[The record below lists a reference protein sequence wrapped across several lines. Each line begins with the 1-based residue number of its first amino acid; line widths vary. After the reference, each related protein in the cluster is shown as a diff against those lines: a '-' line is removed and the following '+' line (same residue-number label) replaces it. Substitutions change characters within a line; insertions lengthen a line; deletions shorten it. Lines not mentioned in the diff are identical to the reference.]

1 MRDFRDIKKTADQQR
16 FRLKEVYQPGDL
28 VFNTNT
34 GENGRV
40 HRAGPNYVIAITEGG
55 DMFRAW
61 LSDIREVQETINKER
76 KSSIFTNN
84 GTPKTND

>member
-1 MRDFRDIKKTADQQR
+1 MKDFKSIKKTADQQR

-34 GENGRV
+34 GEKGVV
-40 HRAGPNYVIAITEGG
+40 HRAGPNYVIALTETGN
-55 DMFRAW
+55 MFRAW
-61 LSDIREVQETINKER
+61 VTDIREVQETINKER

-84 GTPKTND
+84 GKAETHE

>member
-1 MRDFRDIKKTADQQR
+1 MRNFKDLKKTADQQR

-34 GENGRV
+34 GEKGRV
-40 HRAGPNYVIAITEGG
+40 HRAGPNYVIAITESG

-61 LSDIREVQETINKER
+61 VSDIREVQETINKGR
-76 KSSIFTNN
+76 KSSILNN
-84 GTPKTND
+84 GKAETND

>member
-1 MRDFRDIKKTADQQR
+1 MRNFKDLKKTADQQR

-28 VFNTNT
+28 VMNVNT
-34 GENGRV
+34 GEKGRV

-61 LSDIREVQETINKER
+61 VTDIREVQETINKER
-76 KSSIFTNN
+76 KSSILNN
-84 GTPKTND
+84 GKAETND

>member
-1 MRDFRDIKKTADQQR
+1 MRDFKDLKNKADQQR

-28 VFNTNT
+28 VFNSNT
-34 GENGRV
+34 GETGRV
-40 HRAGPNYVIAITEGG
+40 HRAGPNYVIAVTEQG

-61 LSDIREVQETINKER
+61 VKDICEVRETINKER

-84 GTPKTND
+84 GKAKTND

>member
-1 MRDFRDIKKTADQQR
+1 MKDFRDIKKVADQQR

-34 GENGRV
+34 GEKGVV
-40 HRAGPNYVIAITEGG
+40 HRSGVNYVIAVTEEGK
-55 DMFRAW
+55 MFRAW
-61 LSDIREVQETINKER
+61 VSDIREVQETINKER

-84 GTPKTND
+84 GKAETND